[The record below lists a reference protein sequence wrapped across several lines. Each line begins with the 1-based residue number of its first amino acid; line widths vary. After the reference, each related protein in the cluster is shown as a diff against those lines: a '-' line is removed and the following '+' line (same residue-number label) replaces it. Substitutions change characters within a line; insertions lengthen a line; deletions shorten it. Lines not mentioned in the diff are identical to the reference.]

1 MDFPNGK
8 ALILNFS
15 ASEYFLPP
23 FMESMPKLKVLMIV
37 NHNPKCATLKG
48 ISVFSS
54 LTRFKVVWLI
64 VPPLQEYCQYWKI
77 RESILYYV

>member
-1 MDFPNGK
+1 MEKDWCQMEFPNAK

-37 NHNPKCATLKG
+37 NHNPKRATLKG
-48 ISVFSS
+48 ILVFSS
-54 LTRFKVVWLI
+54 LTQLKVVWLI
-64 VPPLQEYCQYWKI
+64 VPPLQEYCQYWKN
-77 RESILYYV
+77 

>member
-1 MDFPNGK
+1 MEKKDLCQVDFPNGK
-8 ALILNFS
+8 ALILNFF

-37 NHNPKCATLKG
+37 NHNPKRATLKG

-54 LTRFKVVWLI
+54 LNQLKVFWLI
-64 VPPLQEYCQYWKI
+64 VPPL
-77 RESILYYV
+77 